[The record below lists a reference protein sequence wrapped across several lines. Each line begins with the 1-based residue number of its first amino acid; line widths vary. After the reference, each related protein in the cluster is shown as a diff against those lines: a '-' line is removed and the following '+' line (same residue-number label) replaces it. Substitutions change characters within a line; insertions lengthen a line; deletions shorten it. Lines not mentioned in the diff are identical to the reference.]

1 MLITVIGMCVV
12 SAAAIVF
19 VRKYSPEN
27 ALMVSLAS
35 GCVILTVILINSSE
49 TLAEI
54 GEIFTSFGLET
65 GVIKAVFK
73 AMGVC
78 YVTLF
83 AVNVCRDNGQTS
95 LASKIEL
102 AGKISVAVLALPLI
116 KEILKAAVELF

>member
-54 GEIFTSFGLET
+54 GEIFTSFGLEA

-102 AGKISVAVLALPLI
+102 AGKFSVAVLALPLI